1 MPRDTDRPD
10 PYIAA
15 PLGPPIRQAAPAP
28 APAPVKSPQ
37 PKQMDYSDIGMI
49 MRDNM
54 PKAKVSKL
62 GEPDSL
68 QRQIDDV
75 LSIIRRI
82 QDDYEQAVEPYRKH
96 LVRLQSLKAP
106 QPVWFGVDYGTKD
119 STSVTAF
126 PFSDSSRNPADALNR
141 ETTEMLNRMADQLCG
156 VKPSKLNEQQRA
168 DWLRMSAE
176 PAPTPELHPRR
187 HLDWPVIDPDMI
199 EQAPRRRA
207 AWLPEV
213 E

>member
-28 APAPVKSPQ
+28 APAPSKQPQ
-37 PKQMDYSDIGMI
+37 PGAMDVSDIGMI
-49 MRDNM
+49 MRDCH
-54 PKAKVSKL
+54 PR
-62 GEPDSL
+62 P
-68 QRQIDDV
+68 
-75 LSIIRRI
+75 
-82 QDDYEQAVEPYRKH
+82 
-96 LVRLQSLKAP
+96 
-106 QPVWFGVDYGTKD
+106 
-119 STSVTAF
+119 
-126 PFSDSSRNPADALNR
+126 
-141 ETTEMLNRMADQLCG
+141 
-156 VKPSKLNEQQRA
+156 VKPTKLNEQQRA

-176 PAPTPELHPRR
+176 PEQTTKARPRRHGETIGDLFRLEGHTGELFAVVGFLKENGKPIIRPMGYRDDSLPLLDPCDFSVIQAPERPKIDVDKAVQWVDERLPKLHPRR